1 MDVEARVDADE
12 ALAAIDA
19 ILERLE
25 SLPGFYRDLSEWWR
39 YRQTLYFGSS
49 KIPRNDPR
57 TVELKGSAQPLV
69 DTGNLR
75 AATMRNQP
83 FNLGDGRGATFGLRK
98 GTPEY
103 TLGILML
110 SRPRGAP
117 RRDPVPKLSADER
130 AEIADLMRAWIM
142 EAVDGA

>member
-1 MDVEARVDADE
+1 MDVSAGLDPDGVLGTLEQI
-12 ALAAIDA
+12 IDQ
-19 ILERLE
+19 IDDLD
-25 SLPGFYRDLSEWWR
+25 GFYRDLTDWWR
-39 YRQTLYFGSS
+39 LRQTLYFGSP

-57 TVELKGSAQPLV
+57 TIALKGSSQPLV

-83 FNLGDGRGATFGLRK
+83 FNLSGAGATFGLRK

-117 RRDPVPKLSADER
+117 RRDAVPKLNADER
-130 AEIADLMRAWIM
+130 AEIVDLALAWIM
-142 EAVDGA
+142 KGVD